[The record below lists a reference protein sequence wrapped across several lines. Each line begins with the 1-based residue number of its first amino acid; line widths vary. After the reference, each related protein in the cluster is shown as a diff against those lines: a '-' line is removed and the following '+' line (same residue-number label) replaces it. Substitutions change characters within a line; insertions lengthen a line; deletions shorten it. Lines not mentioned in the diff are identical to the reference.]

1 MAMTVS
7 KETRYSGCERYCEM
21 CLKEPMRRFKKVWKA
36 WSYKF
41 ETWFSSQWGTG
52 QTALDYARKKGGD
65 PITAHDLFNSSI
77 ADSDSDAIGSH
88 LHVALVSL
96 TTEQQ
101 MALYST
107 GERSVG

>member
-52 QTALDYARKKGGD
+52 QTALDYARKKRGD

-77 ADSDSDAIGSH
+77 ADSDAIGSH

-96 TTEQQ
+96 TTEQH
-101 MALYST
+101 MDFYSP